1 MLQINKITFVP
12 HCKET
17 APPIHA
23 VVKKISRSTM
33 IGGTCTCIMSRL
45 KIWTG
50 SVPKEKMLINSGC
63 LMALADEIII
73 IGAGAYR
80 VIGHVCLSVCCLSID
95 FLENSSTYVH
105 STFYNAF
112 LCLSPEAY

>member
-1 MLQINKITFVP
+1 MLQINKTTFVT

-23 VVKKISRSTM
+23 VVKKISGSTM

-45 KIWTG
+45 KIWIG

-63 LMALADEIII
+63 LMAVADKIII

-80 VIGHVCLSVCCLSID
+80 VIGHVCLSVCLSID

-105 STFYNAF
+105 STFHNAF